1 MALLFA
7 AIAIWFY
14 RSRSADRN
22 LTPAKSR
29 DLNMECSYLDF
40 YDNHDLWHFF
50 SATGVFMGFL
60 ALLIVDDDIM
70 IVPREEI
77 DVF

>member
-1 MALLFA
+1 MACLFA
-7 AIAIWFY
+7 IIAIWFY
-14 RSRSADRN
+14 KSRSADRN
-22 LTPAKSR
+22 LTPAESR
-29 DLNMECSYLDF
+29 DLNSECSYLDF

-50 SATGVFMGFL
+50 SATGVFMAFL